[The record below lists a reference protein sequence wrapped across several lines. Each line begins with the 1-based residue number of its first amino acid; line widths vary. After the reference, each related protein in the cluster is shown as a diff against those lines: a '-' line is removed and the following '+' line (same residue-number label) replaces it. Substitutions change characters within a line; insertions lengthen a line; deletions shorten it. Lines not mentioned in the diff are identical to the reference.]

1 MSSDPHKPISQD
13 VPLFVDLD
21 GTLLKT
27 DLAEEMLARGFRSA
41 TALFAAFK
49 AFLAT
54 GLGGLKRSLV
64 ENVGFTAE
72 LLPYNQSVRDYIAQA
87 KSDGR
92 HVVLM
97 TAADEIAA
105 QEIADFSGGF
115 DEVIGSAPDRNL
127 KGQRKLQAI
136 KEIVGNGPFEYL
148 GDSQADIPI
157 WEAATYRG
165 FAKVPAAAKALAAQD
180 SHVTLTPE
188 PSKSKL
194 RSLIKAMRPHQWAKN
209 ALVLAP
215 LLFAHDYDDPVN
227 LLRSAMAF
235 AVFSICAS
243 SVYLFNDVLDIEA
256 DRAHPTK
263 SRRPFAAGELSPRF
277 GFATS
282 AVLLVLSFLFAF
294 GTLGPAFGAVMV
306 LYFAMTTAYSL
317 FLKSYSTIDVVVLS
331 LLYTVRILAGSA
343 ALLFYPSSWL
353 LIFSLFFFLSLAYL
367 KRYTELL
374 KAKGTDSLPSRNYWK
389 EDLSIVQTFG
399 ITSGGL
405 SLLTMAQYIQNEA
418 ISGVYRTPALLWAII
433 PLMMFWIYRAWMW
446 ASRGKLGDDP
456 VVFAIT
462 DRISQ
467 ISGVI
472 IVGIILLAY
481 RLDLHWMA
489 L

>member
-1 MSSDPHKPISQD
+1 MPSDPRTPISNE

-27 DLAEEMLARGFRSA
+27 DLAEEMLVRGIRSIDS
-41 TALFAAFK
+41 LFGAFK
-49 AFLAT
+49 AYCTT

-64 ENVGFTAE
+64 EAVGFTPAF
-72 LLPYNQSVRDYIAQA
+72 LPYKQSVRDYVRQA
-87 KSDGR
+87 KTDGR
-92 HVVLM
+92 RVILM
-97 TAADEIAA
+97 TAADQIAA
-105 QEIADFSGGF
+105 QQIADFIGDF
-115 DEVIGSAPDRNL
+115 DEVIGSTPRHNL

-136 KEIVGNGPFEYL
+136 KEIVGDGQFEYI
-148 GDSQADIPI
+148 GDSRADIPI

-165 FAKVPAAAKALAAQD
+165 FAHIPGAAKELAAQ
-180 SHVTLTPE
+180 SSQVTLLPE
-188 PSKSKL
+188 LSKSKL
-194 RSLIKAMRPHQWAKN
+194 RSLIKAMRPYQWSKN
-209 ALVLAP
+209 VLVLAP
-215 LLFAHDYDDPVN
+215 LLFAHEYDDPVN
-227 LLRSAMAF
+227 LARSVQAF
-235 AVFSICAS
+235 TIFSICAS
-243 SVYLFNDVLDIEA
+243 SAYLFNDVLDLEA

-263 SRRPFAAGELSPRF
+263 SLRPFAAGDLSPRF
-277 GFATS
+277 GLAAS
-282 AVLLVLSFLFAF
+282 LVLLVLSFLFAF
-294 GTLGPAFGAVMV
+294 GSMGPAFGAVTV
-306 LYFAMTTAYSL
+306 LYFLMTTTYSL
-317 FLKSYSTIDVVVLS
+317 VLKSFSTIDVVVLS

-374 KAKGTDSLPSRNYWK
+374 KAKGSENLPSRNYWK

-418 ISGVYRTPALLWAII
+418 ARGVYKTPLLLWAII

-456 VVFAIT
+456 IIFAAT
-462 DRISQ
+462 DRVSL

-481 RLDLHWMA
+481 RFNLHWIA